1 MMDYV
6 DLAKDAVFALTD
18 GGFLFPV
25 LTYGVALMSAAALL
39 LTLAHLL
46 PLTGRSATRWAAV
59 AVWGLVAL
67 AAGGA
72 LVIANDDLSFAV
84 RQDLDAATHDKIAHL
99 KTLLTWA
106 WAAPLPAVVLVL
118 LAAAPKSAGA
128 RTAALLLSVVLGAG
142 ASVYALSLVLAYQR
156 TTQMAYEVAIDME
169 AELPES
175 WRERAAEAQSPGD
188 TTDGDEDGGDADV
201 QARETEPTPDEPVRF
216 FGLPIE

>member
-1 MMDYV
+1 MDYV

-25 LTYGVALMSAAALL
+25 LTYGVALMSAGALL

-46 PLTGRSATRWAAV
+46 PLTGKSATRWAAV

-72 LVIANDDLSFAV
+72 LLIANDDLAFAV
-84 RQDLDAATHDKIAHL
+84 KQDLDAGTLAKITTF
-99 KTLLTWA
+99 KTVLTWA
-106 WAAPLPAVVLVL
+106 WAAPLPAALIVL

-128 RTAALLLSVVLGAG
+128 RTAALLVSVVLGAG
-142 ASVYALSLVLAYQR
+142 ASVYALALVLAYQR
-156 TTQMAYEVAIDME
+156 TTSMAYEFTVDVQ

-175 WRERAAEAQSPGD
+175 WRERAAQSRSAGGSGQAD
-188 TTDGDEDGGDADV
+188 TEDGEAATSDAN
-201 QARETEPTPDEPVRF
+201 PDEPVQF